1 VVRGHKPSEASK
13 RSLHN
18 LFERHLSEQAESEVD
33 NPNLR
38 YEGPFNSRR
47 YVNKI
52 MGEIGRDEGRD
63 DCIVAPGWDWKY
75 GPMD

>member
-1 VVRGHKPSEASK
+1 
-13 RSLHN
+13 
-18 LFERHLSEQAESEVD
+18 
-33 NPNLR
+33 LR